1 MDLNYRPKKMDFLFI
16 ALKSEVQELFEMF
29 KIDGYEISENAE
41 PYIIAEISANHNG
54 KIENAFKIIE
64 MAERAGANAIKMQTY
79 TPDTIT
85 LRSQKPDF
93 QITEG
98 LWAGF
103 TLYDL
108 YKKAFTPWD
117 WHKDLFDYAREKN
130 ISIFS
135 TPFDFSAI
143 ELLESLDTPAYKIAS
158 FECIDL
164 PLIRAAASTRKPL
177 IISTGMASQSE
188 IQDAVDTALKYGSG
202 ELILLHCVSGYPAP
216 VDNYNLHTIKDMKN
230 RYNVDV
236 GLSDHTLENTTAIA
250 AVALGAVL
258 IEKHVTL
265 DRTAGGP
272 DDSFSLEENDLR
284 ELCSATKSAWKS
296 LGKVNY
302 ERTEAEKGNVQFRR
316 SLYYV
321 HSLRKGHVLTEND
334 IRSVRPG
341 FGLPPKYFD
350 KIIGSRVTQNV
361 EENSPVT
368 LDSIDLTCN

>member
-1 MDLNYRPKKMDFLFI
+1 M
-16 ALKSEVQELFEMF
+16 FE
-29 KIDGYEISENAE
+29 IDGYVISENTA

-54 KIENAFKIIE
+54 KIENAFKIID
-64 MAERAGANAIKMQTY
+64 MAQRAGANAIKMQTY

-85 LRSQKPDF
+85 LQSTKPDF
-93 QITEG
+93 QIKEG
-98 LWAGF
+98 LWAG
-103 TLYDL
+103 TSLYEL
-108 YKKAFTPWD
+108 YEKAFTPWD
-117 WHKDLFDYAREKN
+117 WHKDLFDYAKAKN

-143 ELLESLDTPAYKIAS
+143 ELLESLNAPAYKIAS

-164 PLIRAAASTRKPL
+164 PLIRAAASTGKPL
-177 IISTGMASQSE
+177 IISTGMADQKE

-202 ELILLHCVSGYPAP
+202 ALTLLHCISGYPAP
-216 VDNYNLHTIKDMKN
+216 ANNYNLHTIKDMKS

-236 GLSDHTLENTTAIA
+236 GLSDHSLDNTTAIT
-250 AVALGAVL
+250 AVALGAVM

-265 DRTAGGP
+265 DREGGGP
-272 DDSFSLEENDLR
+272 DDSFSLEEDGLL
-284 ELCSATKSAWKS
+284 ELCSCTKTAWQA

-302 ERTEAEKGNVQFRR
+302 ERTEAEKGNVKFRR

-321 HSLRKGHVLTEND
+321 RPLQEGDIITEND

-341 FGLPPKYFD
+341 FGLPPKYYD
-350 KIIGSRVTQNV
+350 KLIGSKVIKSV

-368 LDSIDLTCN
+368 FDSVNIAN